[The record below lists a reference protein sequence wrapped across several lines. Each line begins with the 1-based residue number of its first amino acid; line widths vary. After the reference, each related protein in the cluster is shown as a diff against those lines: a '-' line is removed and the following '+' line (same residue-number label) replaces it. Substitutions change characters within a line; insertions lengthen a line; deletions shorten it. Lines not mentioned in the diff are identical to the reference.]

1 MPFTF
6 PLQAV
11 LHLRQ
16 SLEHQQELRLR
27 AANQQVARV
36 RHLLEQID
44 LHRERLQLLQGNDLT
59 AGTTAAEMR
68 FGLVCD
74 GEILR
79 HRRELEQQLLRL
91 QQLRDQQRA
100 GDFSAGAVGAGDARK
115 RSQPA
120 VVPLSEAGGAARAK
134 KCGRFVFVAAVL
146 PAAWLKFAGEWIHLA
161 QLLLLQRSDL
171 PSAKS
176 GIP

>member
-36 RHLLEQID
+36 RHLLEQMD
-44 LHRERLQLLQGNDLT
+44 LHRERLQLLQGNELT
-59 AGTTAAEMR
+59 AGTTAAEIR

-91 QQLRDQQRA
+91 QQLRDQQREI
-100 GDFSAGAVGAGDARK
+100 FQQAR
-115 RSQPA
+115 R
-120 VVPLSEAGGAARAK
+120 ARETLE
-134 KCGRFVFVAAVL
+134 GIRDR
-146 PAAWLKFAGEWIHLA
+146 
-161 QLLLLQRSDL
+161 QLLLYRKQAARREQRNMDDL
-171 PSAKS
+171 FLLRRDYLRR
-176 GIP
+176 G